1 MNVYYE
7 LADCIVDPA
16 YGKYFASYD
25 LRENTVITNQHSRL
39 MQNSERAWAEDDYGI
54 RYLKNRR
61 EDIGVAKVD
70 MKEFFWIKLRS
81 VTV

>member
-7 LADCIVDPA
+7 LADCIVDPL
-16 YGKYFASYD
+16 YGKYVAAYD
-25 LRENTVITNQHSRL
+25 LRENTTITTKHSGL
-39 MQNSERAWAEDDYGI
+39 MQNSERAWAEDEYGI

-70 MKEFFWIKLRS
+70 MKEFFWIKLRCK
-81 VTV
+81 TL